1 MPVRLDDVSLRTA
14 TFTPE
19 TSLELLEA
27 ACRAADLD
35 PSGARLLRHHTNAVY
50 RLAHHP
56 VVVKITRP
64 GSGQH
69 RSAQTVAIAEALAH
83 TSVPTVRLWPG
94 LNQPIIVADSHATFW
109 SAIDVAREPTAADLA
124 EPLRRLHC
132 LDPQALSAVSKLDP
146 FGAIA
151 NSLTRRTVLNP
162 HDLGFLRAYSEQLA
176 DDYATLDFER
186 PSSLIHGDAH
196 HSNMLVGPD
205 GPVLADWESAH
216 LGPPEWDLATVA
228 VHCRRFDH
236 PPDEYKEFAKIY
248 GRDICDWPGYQTL
261 AAVRELRM
269 ITTNAW
275 KSAPGTPAAAEVI
288 LRVAALRR
296 GDLER
301 RWQLL

>member
-19 TSLELLEA
+19 TSLELLHT
-27 ACRAADLD
+27 ACRVADLD

-50 RLAHHP
+50 RLAHDP

-64 GSGQH
+64 GSGQY
-69 RSAQTVAIAEALAH
+69 RSAQTVAITEALTH
-83 TSVPTVRLWPG
+83 TNVPTVRPWPG
-94 LNQPIIVADSHATFW
+94 LNQPITVADSYATFW
-109 SAIDVAREPTAADLA
+109 IAVDIAREPTAADLA
-124 EPLRRLHC
+124 EPLRRLHG
-132 LDPQALSAVSKLDP
+132 LNPQAFPAVPKLDP
-146 FGAIA
+146 FGANT
-151 NSLTRRTVLNP
+151 NSLTRRTVLDP
-162 HDLGFLRAYSEQLA
+162 HDLGFLRAYAEQLA
-176 DDYATLDFER
+176 GDYAILDFER
-186 PSSLIHGDAH
+186 PSALIHGDAH

-205 GPVLADWESAH
+205 GPVLADWESAR
-216 LGPPEWDLATVA
+216 LGQPEWDLATVA

-236 PPDEYKEFAKIY
+236 PLGEYKEFAKEY

-288 LRVAALRR
+288 HRVAALRR

-301 RWQLL
+301 RWRLL